1 MLSVNQ
7 VCEGLPA
14 THVRPSP
21 PVLVRLTFCGDGL
34 TPTVVVNESDVVSSD
49 MAGGA
54 TLIVIGTVTG
64 LPATALP
71 VIGSIALTVTLV
83 VVCPAR
89 NARGIHNYIEGGVV
103 ATSQTI
109 AGRGRKRD
117 IRRRS

>member
-83 VVCPAR
+83 VAFVPP
-89 NARGIHNYIEGGVV
+89 GPPV
-103 ATSQTI
+103 ASPITLKDVLLHLPDHCRTWPK
-109 AGRGRKRD
+109 AKH
-117 IRRRS
+117 